1 MRPFVSILSLLLLLT
16 SHGILRSAE
25 TTGDGEDR
33 KALEAAILAD
43 GDDQLRMIADLADTG
58 APIVAEALTAWRRG
72 EYFSYGNPVT
82 GETRVVY
89 LDDASDPYSET
100 GVGALA
106 TGAPMVGNDG
116 APLRLAPFDVTAL
129 FPSREAR
136 AAISR
141 AVDLVALNAK
151 SPAARAEAA
160 RKLGLK
166 QEQKYYEVLQVKAET
181 EQDPKVRKALRE
193 AMAVTGLALGEKDEI
208 LESVEVLREVH
219 SIAGLEFLKRLQKAI
234 NAGETQI
241 EFTSAE
247 RDQIAKAIASIERYI
262 SVVDFVG
269 TFFRGMSLGS
279 VLLVVALGLAITF
292 GLMGVI
298 NMAHGEM
305 IAIGAYAAYLT
316 ETCMAAW
323 FPASKM
329 AFELYFLLAIPLSFI
344 MAATTGVLLE
354 RCVIRFLYRRPLESL
369 LATWGISLIMQQGFR
384 LIFGAA
390 NRQVNSP
397 SWLQGS
403 VQISDVALSYN
414 RIFVIL
420 FAILIVIGVL
430 LLIKKTSLGLS
441 IRAVMQNPAMAA
453 SMGIRTDRVRMVT
466 FALGSGLA
474 GLAGVFLS
482 QIGSVGPNLGQ
493 NYIVDSFMV
502 VVAGGVGNIL
512 GTVFSALGIGIID
525 QTLQPMLGPV
535 MGRILVLVGIILFLQ
550 WKPDGLF
557 PTRSRSLD

>member
-25 TTGDGEDR
+25 TTGDGEVR

-82 GETRVVY
+82 GETRVGY